1 MKKLMSI
8 LSMVLM
14 SAMLVSPLT
23 AFAQP
28 DRMVDQADLLSD
40 DEETRVRQELDVIS
54 NEMMFDIV
62 VVTVDS
68 TEGQD
73 IQDFADD
80 YYDYNGYGFGED
92 YDGAILVIN
101 MEEREWY
108 ISTCGYGIVA
118 MPSEDIDYIAEEFLL
133 FLSAGEYQE
142 AFLAFAESCQV
153 YVNDAREMGLE
164 YDEEYY
170 EEYYDEY
177 YDEEVV
183 APVEEKD
190 SVIEIIG
197 KLIACLGVGFVL
209 AFIPMMIMKGKMKT
223 VELKAEA
230 HDYLVPN
237 SRKLTVSR
245 DRFMYHTVNRVAK
258 PKDNPNRSSGG
269 GGGVHIS
276 SSGRSHG
283 GGGGKF

>member
-1 MKKLMSI
+1 MS
-8 LSMVLM
+8 V
-14 SAMLVSPLT
+14 MLISPMT
-23 AFAQP
+23 VFAQLN
-28 DRMVDQADLLSD
+28 RMVDEADLLSD
-40 DEETRVRQELDVIS
+40 DEEARVRQELNIIS

-68 TEGQD
+68 TEGEY
-73 IQDFADD
+73 IEDFADD

-118 MPSEDIDYIAEEFLL
+118 MPSEDIDYIAEEFLS
-133 FLSAGEYQE
+133 FLSAGEYE
-142 AFLAFAESCQV
+142 DAFLAFAESCQV
-153 YVNDAREMGLE
+153 YVNEAREMGLK

-170 EEYYDEY
+170 EDYY
-177 YDEEVV
+177 EEDVV
-183 APVEEKD
+183 APIEEKD
-190 SVIEIIG
+190 SVIEIVG

-209 AFIPMMIMKGKMKT
+209 AFIPMMIMKGKMKS
-223 VELKAEA
+223 VAMQAEA

-237 SRKLTVSR
+237 SRMLTVSR
-245 DRFMYHTVNRVAK
+245 DKFLYHTINRVPR

-283 GGGGKF
+283 GGGGRF

>member
-1 MKKLMSI
+1 MKKVMSIVSILLMS
-8 LSMVLM
+8 V
-14 SAMLVSPLT
+14 MLISPMT
-23 AFAQP
+23 VFAQLN
-28 DRMVDQADLLSD
+28 RMVDEADLLSD
-40 DEETRVRQELDVIS
+40 DEEARVRQELNIIS

-68 TEGQD
+68 TEGEY
-73 IQDFADD
+73 IEDFADD

-118 MPSEDIDYIAEEFLL
+118 MPSEDIDYIAEEFLS
-133 FLSAGEYQE
+133 FLSAGEYEE

-153 YVNDAREMGLE
+153 YVNEAREMGLK
-164 YDEEYY
+164 YDKEYY
-170 EEYYDEY
+170 EDYY
-177 YDEEVV
+177 EEDVV
-183 APVEEKD
+183 APIEEKD
-190 SVIEIIG
+190 SVIEIVG
-197 KLIACLGVGFVL
+197 KLIACLGAGFVL
-209 AFIPMMIMKGKMKT
+209 AFIPMMIMKEKMKSVT
-223 VELKAEA
+223 MQTEA

-237 SRKLTVSR
+237 SCMLTVRR
-245 DRFMYHTVNRVAK
+245 DQFLYHTINRVPR

-283 GGGGKF
+283 GGGGRF